1 MKKPPNLPSYL
12 LGCDEDFSN
21 QIRQEKKCYAKKG
34 RTKGKSQNEGKV
46 YKPGRQQAYTC
57 TQPFT
62 ISV

>member
-46 YKPGRQQAYTC
+46 YKPGRQAYTC